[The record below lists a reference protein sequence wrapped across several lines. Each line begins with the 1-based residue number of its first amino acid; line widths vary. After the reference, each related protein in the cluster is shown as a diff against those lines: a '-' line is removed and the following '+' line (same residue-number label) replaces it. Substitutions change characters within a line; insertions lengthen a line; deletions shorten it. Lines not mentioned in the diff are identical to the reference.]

1 LGIVD
6 YLSKP
11 VWESDLVKRIAK
23 ALETGWNGNAPA
35 AHSGSKEK
43 PASILRVL
51 LAESNEVTQVLV
63 THLLEK
69 RGHQV
74 FAAEDMRQVVSALE
88 DGRDIDIVL
97 MDTEIS
103 DANGLEAARAIRE
116 IDRKSGRRT
125 PIIAM
130 TGNPTKGEEEA
141 CVAAEIDDYL
151 AKPVR
156 PAALFESIRRVIAL
170 PSAAATAKVLPSV
183 VFDRPG
189 FLRRLEGDEALGRE
203 IIEMFLQ
210 EYPKLLQN
218 LHRAAEQRDPSAL
231 QRAAHALKGSVGD
244 MAAPQAFDAARDLEK
259 KARDGDLK
267 EVDAALMSL
276 EEAVQSL
283 VRELRNADKRAA

>member
-1 LGIVD
+1 
-6 YLSKP
+6 
-11 VWESDLVKRIAK
+11 
-23 ALETGWNGNAPA
+23 
-35 AHSGSKEK
+35 
-43 PASILRVL
+43 
-51 LAESNEVTQVLV
+51 
-63 THLLEK
+63 
-69 RGHQV
+69 
-74 FAAEDMRQVVSALE
+74 
-88 DGRDIDIVL
+88 
-97 MDTEIS
+97 
-103 DANGLEAARAIRE
+103 
-116 IDRKSGRRT
+116 
-125 PIIAM
+125 M

-141 CVAAEIDDYL
+141 CVAAEVDDYL